1 MTSLALK
8 VGTPKMIHPRMK
20 MILTTLSMIKVEPMT
35 MKKPTGLTVMIT
47 TKMPSG
53 ETKKEVTLSMVKV
66 GPHDLGD

>member
-8 VGTPKMIHPRMK
+8 VGTPKMIHLRMK
-20 MILTTLSMIKVEPMT
+20 MILTTLCMIKVEPMT

-53 ETKKEVTLSMVKV
+53 ETKQEVTLSMVKV
-66 GPHDLGD
+66 GPHDLED

>member
-8 VGTPKMIHPRMK
+8 VGTPKMIHLRMK
-20 MILTTLSMIKVEPMT
+20 MILTTLCMIKVEPMT

-66 GPHDLGD
+66 SPNDLED

>member
-1 MTSLALK
+1 
-8 VGTPKMIHPRMK
+8 MK
-20 MILTTLSMIKVEPMT
+20 MVLTTLCMIKVEPMT

-66 GPHDLGD
+66 GPHDLED

>member
-1 MTSLALK
+1 
-8 VGTPKMIHPRMK
+8 MK
-20 MILTTLSMIKVEPMT
+20 MILTTLCMIKVEPMT